1 MFSFWSSEV
10 RNEDTD
16 LGALG
21 TAAAAEITA
30 ATAEIS
36 LRRNSARTKFWE
48 SEGQG
53 IGKGCKIFQKAA
65 ICWHPTDMIIL
76 YTVPNLNTHL
86 NIHIHC
92 KLLEGRMIIAANTN
106 I

>member
-36 LRRNSARTKFWE
+36 LRRNSARKKKK
-48 SEGQG
+48 SM
-53 IGKGCKIFQKAA
+53 
-65 ICWHPTDMIIL
+65 PS
-76 YTVPNLNTHL
+76 
-86 NIHIHC
+86 
-92 KLLEGRMIIAANTN
+92 IAAV
-106 I
+106 